1 MVDAEFAGSF
11 CQVPEHVTQA
21 AIEQTRE
28 LKQQLSRVQQ

>member
-11 CQVPEHVTQA
+11 CQVPERVTQA